1 MSHRTFAVA
10 VFGVDMPSIHVN
22 GTDIHYQRRGKLGG
36 PRLLLS
42 HSLFFD
48 NSMFDPL
55 INLLEDSFDVVAY
68 DHRGQGDS
76 GREGDLDMD
85 SLTRDAAALIEALD
99 FGKCYVAG
107 NSMGGFVVL
116 RLAARY
122 PHLVTGCIPMGSSG
136 DLEHQLAA
144 FEPLVEDLVR
154 SGPVSHIDTLM
165 HIMFGDKTLDDPAS
179 EPMLAHWRASMLQL
193 DHDIGIAARG
203 VIHRQSVLAEIALLE
218 VPLLVL
224 AGEQDHAYNVALSQQ
239 IVDVSGHGDMHVVSG
254 VGHSVALEAP
264 PLVARLIRDF
274 AGV

>member
-1 MSHRTFAVA
+1 
-10 VFGVDMPSIHVN
+10 MPSIQVN
-22 GTDIHYQRRGKLGG
+22 GTTIHYQRAGKPGD

-55 INLLEDSFDVVAY
+55 IDLLADSFEMIAY
-68 DHRGQGDS
+68 DHRGQGAS
-76 GREGDLDMD
+76 GRQVDLDMD
-85 SLTRDAAALIEALD
+85 NLTRDAAALIEALD

-122 PHLVTGCIPMGSSG
+122 PHLVAGCIAMGSSG

-154 SGPVSHIDTLM
+154 SGPASHIDTLM
-165 HIMFGDKTLDDPAS
+165 HIMFGDKTLSDPAS
-179 EPMLAHWRASMLQL
+179 APMLAHWRASMLKL
-193 DHDIGIAARG
+193 DCNIGLAARE

-224 AGEQDHAYNVALSQQ
+224 AGEQDHAYSVALSKQ
-239 IVDVSGHGDMHVVSG
+239 IVEACGHGDMHVVPG
-254 VGHSVALEAP
+254 AGHSVALEASE
-264 PLVARLIRDF
+264 LVARRIRDF